1 VPVIFIYRNIRVI
14 VYPKDHLPPHVH
26 VIGPGFE
33 VLGVG
38 RDGMKYTKK
47 SKTKASRVA
56 SRSIS
61 YAEAEENLMEALKAE
76 PRDLKV
82 PISVR
87 LDGDI
92 YLELKRLAEEGQGDG
107 KYQALL
113 NQILRHHL
121 FAEKSPS
128 VDKPRRKVI

>member
-1 VPVIFIYRNIRVI
+1 
-14 VYPKDHLPPHVH
+14 
-26 VIGPGFE
+26 
-33 VLGVG
+33 
-38 RDGMKYTKK
+38 MKYTKK
-47 SKTKASRVA
+47 SKSKASKIA

-76 PRDLKV
+76 PKDLKV
-82 PISVR
+82 PISIR

-92 YLELKRLAEEGQGDG
+92 YLELKRLAEEGHGNG

-121 FAEKSPS
+121 FAEKVPS
-128 VDKPRRKVI
+128 VDKPRRKAI